1 MLQIEKDISFHLLLK
16 LKCHCKCGIP
26 GTLIFSLY
34 ITANENAR
42 GWQIFQSSL
51 PQLFLLFFMKLWE
64 KVGTRNFVNTYQGC
78 WKRGGARGAHIPPD
92 FGKSVNPYI
101 STRGEG
107 GQIMHTNYYTPPP
120 PRFSD
125 LSTSLYLRY
134 LADNFHWLSF
144 SYVMTCIC
152 KGNNQ

>member
-1 MLQIEKDISFHLLLK
+1 MLQIEKDISFQLLLK
-16 LKCHCKCGIP
+16 FKCHCKCGIP

-92 FGKSVNPYI
+92 FGRSVNPYI
-101 STRGEG
+101 LTRGEG
-107 GQIMHTNYYTPPP
+107 GQIMHTNFYPPP
-120 PRFSD
+120 PPQIFRPFDIPVPEVFSWQFP
-125 LSTSLYLRY
+125 LVKLL
-134 LADNFHWLSF
+134 
-144 SYVMTCIC
+144 IC
-152 KGNNQ
+152 NDMYM

>member
-78 WKRGGARGAHIPPD
+78 WKRGGARGAHIPQILAD
-92 FGKSVNPYI
+92 QL
-101 STRGEG
+101 TLRTG
-107 GQIMHTNYYTPPP
+107 GQIMLTPLKLQTPK
-120 PRFSD
+120 FSD
-125 LSTSLYLRY
+125 LPTALNIQCDKTRLEKAFSPRPDFKTSR
-134 LADNFHWLSF
+134 
-144 SYVMTCIC
+144 
-152 KGNNQ
+152 K

>member
-1 MLQIEKDISFHLLLK
+1 MLQIEKDISFQLLLK
-16 LKCHCKCGIP
+16 FKCHCKCGIP

-92 FGKSVNPYI
+92 FGRSVNPYI
-101 STRGEG
+101 LTRGEG
-107 GQIMHTNYYTPPP
+107 GQIMHTNYYTPLPP
-120 PRFSD
+120 DFQTFRHPC
-125 LSTSLYLRY
+125 TWGIY

-144 SYVMTCIC
+144 SYVMICIC
-152 KGNNQ
+152 KGNN

>member
-16 LKCHCKCGIP
+16 FKCHCKCGIP

-78 WKRGGARGAHIPPD
+78 WKRGGARGAHIPQILADQLTLISQPG
-92 FGKSVNPYI
+92 GKGGRLCTLI
-101 STRGEG
+101 TTR
-107 GQIMHTNYYTPPP
+107 PP

-144 SYVMTCIC
+144 SYVMICIC